1 MAEADIAK
9 FARSCPLVTSHVS
22 WTVCSIC
29 PISQPLLEPRQAI
42 GGRLFDLDQRN
53 KPREEC
59 SLKLRTDPDESRD
72 HLYKEIVCMHWDLNG
87 LAELDLEV
95 LTPDL
100 SDEELERAAAVRD
113 GQAITIGSCTHWWHC
128 SWPM

>member
-1 MAEADIAK
+1 M
-9 FARSCPLVTSHVS
+9 
-22 WTVCSIC
+22 
-29 PISQPLLEPRQAI
+29 
-42 GGRLFDLDQRN
+42 
-53 KPREEC
+53 
-59 SLKLRTDPDESRD
+59 KLRTDPDESRD

-113 GQAITIGSCTHWWHC
+113 GQAITIGSCTHWWYC